1 MAIEIEAPILLDSWL
16 IFPKI
21 SLCDDSSTHT
31 WCFKVLDDQIVLSEP
46 RKQGRGG
53 TGRLSFSMRWPAQ
66 PQSFG
71 LLELEHPTWNTL
83 PFKIVCTKIATPN
96 PDDHDWRLMCPIRRT
111 WSQVLILDPK
121 EMLFVS
127 RDMVGRKHSGAIPRR
142 ALESYLKIV
151 EFEERYGDL
160 QEKPKG
166 ARDGDY
172 TLLRQYSNLLWEG
185 FVMTASGVPNLSQ
198 IQKAFMKQYFPS
210 RTDFKNAG

>member
-1 MAIEIEAPILLDSWL
+1 MAKEIEAPILLDSWL

-21 SLCDDSSTHT
+21 LRGGDSSTHT
-31 WCFKVLDDQIVLSEP
+31 WCFKVLDDQIALSESCK
-46 RKQGRGG
+46 RGRGG
-53 TGRLSFSMRWPAQ
+53 TGRLSFSMRWPTQ

-71 LLELEHPTWNTL
+71 LLELEHPAWNTL

-96 PDDHDWRLMCPIRRT
+96 PDDYDWRLMCPIRRT

-127 RDMVGRKHSGAIPRR
+127 RDMVGRKPSGAIPRR
-142 ALESYLKIV
+142 AVESYLKLV

-166 ARDGDY
+166 ASDADY
-172 TLLRQYSNLLWEG
+172 VLLRQYSNLLWEG
-185 FVMTASGVPNLSQ
+185 FVMTARGVPDLSQ

-210 RTDFKNAG
+210 TTNVENAG